1 MQIGDIVR
9 FQEQRFFNGAV
20 QLGWVQNRPR
30 LATEAARAFVFHGP
44 RYHGAGD
51 GDASGIE
58 RAYRLKDTAGF
69 VHDLL
74 AAMSGAASGAEV
86 NPYWLAVAGY
96 GSGKSH
102 LAVTVSELLSDPQG
116 ETAQAV
122 LAQVTAADAEIGAAL
137 AELLERLDKPV
148 LVIPI
153 DGSGR
158 FHLGSALS
166 QAVFAR
172 LEQAG
177 VDAEPIRAL
186 SPRFQTAEQFVE
198 RNFAFRADAFGE
210 LLPGQDKAMICERLR
225 AQDESVFD
233 AVDAVYDRANGHPI
247 PIEGQESAQELI
259 STLCRGYCGDT
270 GPFSHLLLLFD
281 ELGLYLGQAAEHAGR
296 AGASVLQELFQ
307 GVQDNSDKAQFVG
320 FIQYELKA
328 YLKRFGSSD
337 QRDLQRFVTRFDAA
351 EKWYLSTNLE
361 TLFAHMLSKDEAE
374 LDALWRQAD
383 AARQAEQTRQRLA
396 PTLPGFERFPTW
408 ADPEQFARIIHRG
421 CWPLHPLS
429 VWFLTRQQ
437 DLVQQRSALA
447 FVNDVT
453 ERLKS
458 EPAYDGAGLRQVSA
472 AQLVL
477 DYMLPELIAAERASG
492 GGAAETLQG
501 ILQRFAADLDRP
513 QRLVLA
519 GIAVLEKTRVGKQ
532 PRPVADALL
541 SEAAGLDDEAL
552 NGAVEVLANRLGALG
567 WNPDLGRYELIA
579 DGVSRVQFEQWLRGK
594 RQHIDADGIR
604 QLFVRRGLVDCGL
617 KAEQPSFAKEHD
629 IRTPD
634 WQFEPRPAHAGIV
647 KNLIAKAA
655 EEWRAATQADEAK
668 GKLIYLY
675 LHEDDDAAT
684 VEAQVGTCLA
694 AQVKR
699 LGVPQMPIWVA
710 IIDDKHGRIGEHLV
724 RTEIIDG
731 IASDSERERFG
742 RFLADEQLRSREAMR
757 QGVDDALRERRFQVA
772 GFADP
777 PSDRLRQSAKRIFEQ
792 VYPEVLPFPFD
803 GFTTRNGGG
812 AKDAVLV
819 AKALLGGQ
827 VTLPWIQLQ
836 QAKLKNR
843 IDAVLMQSWQALSP
857 SSGEPRMPEH
867 PELKVL
873 LARLQQ
879 AHQDDP
885 ARTLLTSYREVI
897 APPYGLNASSA
908 AVLLGLLLALRD
920 PQRVVVVGDE
930 QLTPAQWMEQAF
942 VTRPGRHQ
950 LDEAALAAATL
961 RFFHADSETRWRA
974 FIDRWSATE
983 VLQEQV
989 KLAKEAKQ
997 WREGEPVPPNLAVDY
1012 QRLLSEA
1019 DQAARRLLEAQHE
1032 INKWLE
1038 EIEQAVRR
1046 ESVHHALRYGAAAL
1060 HRQQSMSESG
1070 VWPAPMMD
1078 DCERITEF
1086 AREVIEPGIQRFTL
1100 TQHCGG
1106 AQQIVAFRKTMQ
1118 SEVDWL
1124 KNLGYLAE
1132 ANRHLTQGQRVI
1144 HSIELRAEWQDTLAR
1159 CHDYPRQPTPRAS
1172 TPVQEL
1178 TDEINKGDELRE
1190 VLATIPATVMSDAEK
1205 QAHRASISSR
1215 QGVLKQAV
1223 EERNAALTA
1232 LDDLR
1237 ILNAEMLAEAGA
1249 EVERVRLLFLG
1260 RRDEESIIDLA
1271 KLIDRIKADMA
1282 AWDAGEGSV
1291 ERLSEL
1297 LTDQLT
1303 HQLGEL
1309 QIWLEQMDIEP
1320 PMQWDL
1326 ETTYRALA
1334 AERVDTARR
1343 RSADWLRPR
1352 LLNDDAIAQMDQARC
1367 EALVRE
1373 LTNAP
1378 GYLADAERSVVAR
1391 QLTAL
1396 RQRQARLA
1404 EQARAAK
1411 VTAWMKQLSPA
1422 EKPAALDR
1430 AGTDALLKTLENPP
1444 CPLAPDEASW
1454 QRKVVAGLM
1463 ARLDELSLD
1472 DLLERITRLSPEMR
1486 EQLLNRLQNL
1496 G

>member
-9 FQEQRFFNGAV
+9 FQKQRFFNGAV
-20 QLGWVQNRPR
+20 QLGWVQNRPP

-58 RAYRLKDTAGF
+58 HAYRLKDTAGF
-69 VHDLL
+69 MHDLL
-74 AAMSGAASGAEV
+74 AAMSGAAAGAEV

-116 ETAQAV
+116 ETARAV

-137 AELLERLDKPV
+137 GKLLAGLDKPV
-148 LVIPI
+148 LVIPL
-153 DGSGR
+153 DG
-158 FHLGSALS
+158 LGIKRLRGALS

-198 RNFAFRADAFGE
+198 RNFDFRSDVFGE
-210 LLPGQDKAMICERLR
+210 VLPGQDGATICERLR
-225 AQDESVFD
+225 AQDEAVFD
-233 AVDAVYDRANGHPI
+233 AVDAVYSRANGHPI

-259 STLCRGYCGDT
+259 STLCRSYCGDA

-281 ELGLYLGQAAEHAGR
+281 ELGLYLGHAAEHAGR

-328 YLKRFGSSD
+328 YLKRFGSAD
-337 QRDLQRFVTRFDAA
+337 QRDLQRFVTRFDVA

-361 TLFAHMLSKDEAE
+361 TLFAHMLSKDETA

-383 AARQAEQTRQRLA
+383 ADSQAEHTWQRLA
-396 PTLPGFERFPTW
+396 PTLPGFDRFPTW
-408 ADPEQFARIIHRG
+408 ADRQQFARIIHRG
-421 CWPLHPLS
+421 CWPLHPLT

-437 DLVQQRSALA
+437 GLVQERSALA

-453 ERLKS
+453 ERLKT
-458 EPAYDGAGLRQVSA
+458 EPAYDGAGLRQISA

-477 DYMLPELIAAERASG
+477 DYMLPELLAAERAIGS
-492 GGAAETLQG
+492 GAAETLQG

-519 GIAVLEKTRVGKQ
+519 GIAVIEKTRVGKQ
-532 PRPVADALL
+532 PQAVADALL
-541 SEAAGLDDEAL
+541 AEAAGLSGEPLSGAL
-552 NGAVEVLANRLGALG
+552 DVLANRLGALG

-579 DGVSRVQFEQWLRGK
+579 DGVSRVEFEQWLRGK
-594 RQHIDADGIR
+594 RRLIDADGLR
-604 QLFVRRGLVDCGL
+604 QLFVRRGVVDCGL
-617 KAEQPSFAKEHD
+617 DAVQPSFAKEHD

-647 KNLIAKAA
+647 KNLIVKAA
-655 EEWRAATQADEAK
+655 DEWRAATLADEAK

-675 LHEDDDAAT
+675 LHEDDDAAV
-684 VEAQVGTCLA
+684 VEAQVGTHLA

-699 LGVPQMPIWVA
+699 LGLRHAPIWVA
-710 IIDDKHGRIGEHLV
+710 MIEDREGRIGEHLA
-724 RTEIIDG
+724 RMEIIDG
-731 IASDSERERFG
+731 IATDAERERFG
-742 RFLADEQLRSREAMR
+742 RFLADEQLRSREALV
-757 QGVDDALRERRFQVA
+757 QTVNNALREPRFLVA
-772 GFADP
+772 GFAEP

-836 QAKLKNR
+836 PAKLKNR
-843 IDAVLMQSWQALSP
+843 VDAVLMQSWQALSP
-857 SSGEPRMPEH
+857 SSGEPREPEH
-867 PELKVL
+867 PELKAL

-879 AHQDDP
+879 AHQNDP

-930 QLTPAQWMEQAF
+930 QLTPAQWLEQAF

-961 RFFHADSETRWRA
+961 CFFDADSETRWQA
-974 FIDRWSATE
+974 FIDQWSATE
-983 VLQEQV
+983 ALQEQV
-989 KLAKEAKQ
+989 KLSKEARQ
-997 WREGEPVPPNLAVDY
+997 WREREPVPPSLAVDY
-1012 QRLLSEA
+1012 QRLSSEA

-1032 INKWLE
+1032 INQWLE

-1070 VWPAPMMD
+1070 LWPRAMMD
-1078 DCERITEF
+1078 DCERIIEF
-1086 AREVIEPGIQRFTL
+1086 AREVIEPGIERFTL
-1100 TQHCGG
+1100 TQNCGS
-1106 AQQIVAFRKTMQ
+1106 AQQIAAFREAMERETG
-1118 SEVDWL
+1118 WL
-1124 KNLGYLAE
+1124 KDLGYCAE
-1132 ANRHLTQGQRVI
+1132 ANRHEAQGRHVI
-1144 HSIELRAEWQDTLAR
+1144 NGVTLRAQWQNTLAR
-1159 CHDYPRQPTPRAS
+1159 CQDYPRQPTPRAS
-1172 TPVQEL
+1172 TPIQEL
-1178 TDEINKGDELRE
+1178 TDEIKRGDELLE
-1190 VLATIPATVMSDAEK
+1190 VLATIPATVLSDAEK
-1205 QAHRASISSR
+1205 QAHRGSLSTR
-1215 QGVLKQAV
+1215 QGVLKQAI

-1237 ILNAEMLAEAGA
+1237 ILNAEMLAEARA
-1249 EVERVRLLFLG
+1249 EVERVRMLFLG
-1260 RRDEESIIDLA
+1260 RRDEVQINDIA
-1271 KLIDRIKADMA
+1271 KLLDRIKADMA
-1282 AWDAGEGSV
+1282 AWDAGAVSV

-1297 LTDQLT
+1297 LTGQLT
-1303 HQLGEL
+1303 HQLGDL
-1309 QIWLEQMDIEP
+1309 RIWLEQMDIEP

-1326 ETTYRALA
+1326 ETIYRALA
-1334 AERVDTARR
+1334 AEQVDGARR
-1343 RSADWLRPR
+1343 RSTDWLRPR
-1352 LLNDDAIAQMDQARC
+1352 LLDDDAIAQMDQARC
-1367 EALVRE
+1367 DALVQE
-1373 LTNAP
+1373 LADAP
-1378 GYLADAERSVVAR
+1378 GYLADADSGVVAR
-1391 QLTAL
+1391 QLAAL
-1396 RQRQARLA
+1396 RQRQATLA

-1411 VTAWMKQLSPA
+1411 VAAWRAQLAPA
-1422 EKPAALDR
+1422 EQPAALDR
-1430 AGTDALLKTLENPP
+1430 AGTEALLKTLENPP
-1444 CPLAPDEASW
+1444 SPLAPDEASW
-1454 QRKVVAGLM
+1454 QRAVVAGLT

-1472 DLLERITRLSPEMR
+1472 DLLERIARLSR
-1486 EQLLNRLQNL
+1486 ELRGQLLHRLQEL
-1496 G
+1496 V